1 MINVYCCVSCSSQII
16 FLSIDLANY
25 WYFASEKL
33 HWPSSILS
41 CVVAKWLINASVL
54 EVEKQVVSGWD
65 LGMDWQFLGLRL
77 QQSSLKCCKLIPLV
91 YGEVWVQSSKWLPD
105 FWKPSVGNSGIGSAL
120 GTWRSWWDKNWN
132 QLESARIALPGNLMR
147 TKFVRCTKRF
157 EIERLE
163 FLQLITRSKSS
174 SGTCAQQEGEGLVVA
189 ICILTPFSTSPSS
202 LFSWSFQ
209 RWRFMETWW
218 ITKSPQNATA
228 EAVKQ

>member
-1 MINVYCCVSCSSQII
+1 MLLCWKLRSKWWADGILAWTGNSWGSDFSKAASNVAN
-16 FLSIDLANY
+16 LSRWCMEKCGFSPANGSPT
-25 WYFASEKL
+25 SE
-33 HWPSSILS
+33 SR
-41 CVVAKWLINASVL
+41 VL
-54 EVEKQVVSGWD
+54 EIRE
-65 LGMDWQFLGLRL
+65 L
-77 QQSSLKCCKLIPLV
+77 
-91 YGEVWVQSSKWLPD
+91 EVHLEPD
-105 FWKPSVGNSGIGSAL
+105 EVDE
-120 GTWRSWWDKNWN
+120 TKNWN

-189 ICILTPFSTSPSS
+189 ICILTPFSTSPSCS

-218 ITKSPQNATA
+218 ITKSP
-228 EAVKQ
+228 

>member
-1 MINVYCCVSCSSQII
+1 MINVYCCVSCSSQIR

-120 GTWRSWWDKNWN
+120 GTWRSWWDKK
-132 QLESARIALPGNLMR
+132 LKPARIRKDCIARQLDENKIRQMHKKVWNRKVGISATHHQVEVIIRNLR
-147 TKFVRCTKRF
+147 ATRGWRIGSCYLHPDAFQYF
-157 EIERLE
+157 A
-163 FLQLITRSKSS
+163 QL
-174 SGTCAQQEGEGLVVA
+174 
-189 ICILTPFSTSPSS
+189 
-202 LFSWSFQ
+202 
-209 RWRFMETWW
+209 
-218 ITKSPQNATA
+218 
-228 EAVKQ
+228 

>member
-1 MINVYCCVSCSSQII
+1 MLQCILLFSNY
-16 FLSIDLANY
+16 FLEHWPGKLLKTRFDILQV
-25 WYFASEKL
+25 L

-41 CVVAKWLINASVL
+41 CVAAKWLINACCVGSWEASCERMGSWHGLAILGAQTSAKQPQMLQTYPVGVPYESRVL
-54 EVEKQVVSGWD
+54 EIRE
-65 LGMDWQFLGLRL
+65 LELHLE
-77 QQSSLKCCKLIPLV
+77 PE
-91 YGEVWVQSSKWLPD
+91 EVD
-105 FWKPSVGNSGIGSAL
+105 E
-120 GTWRSWWDKNWN
+120 TKNWN

-189 ICILTPFSTSPSS
+189 ICILTPFSTSPSCS

-209 RWRFMETWW
+209 RWRFVETWW
-218 ITKSPQNATA
+218 ITKSPQTATA
-228 EAVKQ
+228 EAVQQ